1 MSGLLHKG
9 MELRTRSLPEH
20 VQRPNRQASHGGRY
34 TLSSPPPTCKRSPLP
49 LIAALVASAA
59 LLFLAAFLVVG
70 AFDDSSA
77 LFDETPGTAQTSTP
91 ADLSTSDGANATERS
106 ESDTADTETL
116 STDSSAIE
124 SPISAILE
132 ILTIEQKIGQRFIT
146 WVDGTTV
153 TAETGRMIRDGFVG
167 GVILY
172 PWNIDSSDQVRTL
185 IDDLQAV
192 AARNKPAIDLFV
204 SVDREGGRV
213 SAVRL
218 DDTVRLP
225 AAHHWAQHDDE
236 EFVSAAAYLASRELR
251 SLGFNMNFAPVLD
264 LYAEPDSTIIGD
276 RSFGA
281 DPETV
286 GRYGIRY
293 IDSAERA
300 GVIPVVKHFPGHGVT
315 TVDSHGAL
323 PVVDKDTDMLR
334 NGALRPFVR
343 AIEHGA
349 PAIMTAHILFTALDA
364 DYPATLSGPIL
375 KDLLRDELGFDGVV
389 VSDGMSM
396 RALSAHYSE
405 REMIKRMFH
414 AEVDIM
420 LAHNEYDV
428 LELID
433 IALDLYREGEITRE
447 QIESGARRVLE
458 LKHERNLLPD

>member
-9 MELRTRSLPEH
+9 MELRTRGLPEH
-20 VQRPNRQASHGGRY
+20 VQRPNRQVARGARY
-34 TLSSPPPTCKRSPLP
+34 TLNPPTRTYKRSPLP

-59 LLFLAAFLVVG
+59 VLFLAAFLVVG
-70 AFDDSSA
+70 VSDDSST
-77 LFDETPGTAQTSTP
+77 LFDGAPGTAQSSTP
-91 ADLSTSDGANATERS
+91 ADLSSGEEANAIEWS
-106 ESDTADTETL
+106 ESEPADAESL
-116 STDSSAIE
+116 PTDSGTLE
-124 SPISAILE
+124 SPISAMLE
-132 ILTIEQKIGQRFIT
+132 TLTIEQKIGQRFIT
-146 WVDGTTV
+146 WVEGKTV
-153 TAETGRMIRDGFVG
+153 TTETERMIRDGFVG

-185 IDDLQAV
+185 INDLQAV
-192 AARNKPAIDLFV
+192 AAGNDPAIDLFV

-218 DDTVRLP
+218 DDAVRLP

-236 EFVSAAAYLASRELR
+236 EFVSAAAYLVSRELR

-323 PVVDKDTDMLR
+323 PVVDKDTDLLR
-334 NGALRPFVR
+334 NGALKPFVT

-364 DYPATLSGPIL
+364 EFPATLSEPIL

-396 RALSAHYSE
+396 RALSAHYSV
-405 REMIKRMFH
+405 RESIKRMFH

-433 IALDLYREGEITRE
+433 IAIELYRDGEITRE
-447 QIESGARRVLE
+447 QIETGARRVLE
-458 LKHERNLLPD
+458 LKHERNLLPS